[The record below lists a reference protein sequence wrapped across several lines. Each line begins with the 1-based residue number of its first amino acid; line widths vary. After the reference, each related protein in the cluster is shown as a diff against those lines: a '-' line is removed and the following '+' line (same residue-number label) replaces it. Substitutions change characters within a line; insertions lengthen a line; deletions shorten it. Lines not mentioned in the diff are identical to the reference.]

1 MARRSRMRCN
11 SWIGRMT
18 ENDLKPGDLVRLKS
32 GGPVMTYLGPGW
44 LGDALCDWF
53 DGTEH
58 KRATFSFRTLEQAEK

>member
-1 MARRSRMRCN
+1 
-11 SWIGRMT
+11 MT